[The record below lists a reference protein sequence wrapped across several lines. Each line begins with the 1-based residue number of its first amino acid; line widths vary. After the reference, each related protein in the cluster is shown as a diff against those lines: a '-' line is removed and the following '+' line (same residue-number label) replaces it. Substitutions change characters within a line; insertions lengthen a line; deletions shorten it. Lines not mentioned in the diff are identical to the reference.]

1 MFSNDS
7 DQSLADFIN
16 SFDTAEDLPALEVHH
31 LFDKLIQ
38 SHGLLSEVVDYLQQD
53 NFDSELQGMIKAA
66 EQLTDFIVITFQ
78 QRMPHD

>member
-1 MFSNDS
+1 MDFMTG
-7 DQSLADFIN
+7 QSLADFIN
-16 SFDTAEDLPALEVHH
+16 SFDDKDDLPELEAHH

-53 NFDSELQGMIKAA
+53 NFDPELQGMIKAA
-66 EQLTDFIVITFQ
+66 EQLTDFIVIAFQ